1 MTAPALVK
9 SADLKRMATVAKRE
23 NVTVW
28 VEIDGRRFGV
38 SPDIQDINR
47 QKKVDLPDDF
57 AL

>member
-1 MTAPALVK
+1 MTTPALVK
-9 SADLKRMATVAKRE
+9 SADLKRMATIAKRE

>member
-9 SADLKRMATVAKRE
+9 SADLKRMAMIAKRE

>member
-1 MTAPALVK
+1 VTTPALVK
-9 SADLKRMATVAKRE
+9 SADLKRMANIAKRE